1 MASSERDLDELRI
14 SFMKVYNNLPLKERE
29 ETVLV
34 IDDEPVSWKYAHREI
49 SADTDMGRHMLEKL
63 DKLDII

>member
-1 MASSERDLDELRI
+1 MDSSDRDLDELRV

-34 IDDEPVSWKYAHREI
+34 MDDEPVSWKYAHREI
-49 SADTDMGRHMLEKL
+49 SEDTELGHRMLGKL
-63 DKLDII
+63 DELDII